1 MLCLTVSGSSL
12 VVSPPGSVC
21 ASTDYVVLTT
31 VEAQAI
37 GASPMNL
44 TLAEGGAIA
53 GAVIGVWVI
62 GWAIRMAIRV
72 IRDSSSSSSL
82 TDDL

>member
-21 ASTDYVVLTT
+21 ASTDYVVLTSS
-31 VEAQAI
+31 EAQAL

-44 TLAEGGAIA
+44 TLSEGGAIA

-72 IRDSSSSSSL
+72 IRESSPAP
-82 TDDL
+82 TFDD